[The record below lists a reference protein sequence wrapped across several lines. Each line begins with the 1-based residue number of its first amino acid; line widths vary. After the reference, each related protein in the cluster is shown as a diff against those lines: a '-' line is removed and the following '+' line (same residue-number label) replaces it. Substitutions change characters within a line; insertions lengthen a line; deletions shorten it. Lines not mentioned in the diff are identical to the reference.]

1 VSNQP
6 ISSDSYTHRD
16 VLNLATPM
24 ILSSLSIPLLG
35 VVDTAVMGHLDS
47 AHYLAAVAVGAV
59 LFNFIYMGMNFLR
72 MGTTGLIAQ
81 AYGKNDHTEVRS
93 VFMQAI
99 LVAIGLAATLLLIQ
113 KPLSLTLHW
122 LQASSIVTDT
132 AIKYFHWR
140 IWSAPAVLANFVLI
154 GWFLGMQSGRGPML
168 MLFTTNIINIILD
181 IIFVTQL
188 GMDVDGVAL
197 ASVIAEFCGLAA
209 GLVYWRVLLKRHP
222 GNWDKQQIFDLSKLK
237 RFFTVNSHILI
248 RTFSLM
254 CAFAF
259 FTAQGAKFG
268 DSILAANAILINFQ
282 SILAYGLDGFAHAAE
297 ALVGRATGEK
307 NKAGLKKAI
316 RIAFQWSFG
325 IALGFTVVFLIFGK
339 GIIGLL
345 TDIEEI
351 RNLAENY
358 LFWLI
363 ISPIV
368 SVWCFVYDGI
378 FIGATKTKEMMLN
391 MLASTFLV
399 FIPSVFILRTFGNH
413 GLWAA
418 FMLFLLARAL
428 FLHKDRKK
436 LFEF

>member
-1 VSNQP
+1 
-6 ISSDSYTHRD
+6 
-16 VLNLATPM
+16 M

-81 AYGKNDHTEVRS
+81 AYGKNQHSEVRS

-99 LVAIGLAATLLLIQ
+99 MVAIALATTLLLIQ

-122 LQASSIVTDT
+122 LQASPIVTET
-132 AIKYFHWR
+132 AIKYFQWR

-168 MLFTTNIINIILD
+168 MLFTTNFINIILD
-181 IIFVTQL
+181 IVFVTQL

-197 ASVIAEFCGLAA
+197 ASVIAEFCGLGA
-209 GLVYWRVLLKRHP
+209 GLVYWRVLLQRHP
-222 GNWDKQQIFDLSKLK
+222 GSWNRQEIFDFSKLK
-237 RFFTVNSHILI
+237 RFFTVNSHILV
-248 RTFSLM
+248 RTLSLM
-254 CAFAF
+254 TAFAF
-259 FTAQGAKFG
+259 FTAQGARFG
-268 DSILAANAILINFQ
+268 DSILAANAVLINFQ
-282 SILAYGLDGFAHAAE
+282 AILAYGLDGFAHAAE

-307 NKAGLKKAI
+307 NKSGLQKAM
-316 RIAFQWSFG
+316 RIAFQWAAG
-325 IALGFTVVFLIFGK
+325 IAVGFTLVFLLFGK
-339 GIIGLL
+339 GIINLL
-345 TDIEEI
+345 TDIEQI
-351 RNLAENY
+351 RELAKEY

-399 FIPSVFILRTFGNH
+399 FIPIALVLINFGNH

-418 FMLFLLARAL
+418 FMLFLIARAV
-428 FLHKDRKK
+428 FLHKDRNK